1 MTSAFGVFANGG
13 LRMPPVSILKITD
26 FQGNVV
32 YQYTPPQG
40 EQVIRPEHAYLITSI
55 LSDNEARS
63 WMFGT
68 NSVLNLSFPVA
79 AKTGTTNDF
88 RDNWTLGYTPDLVTG
103 VWVGNADYTPMTNTT
118 GTSGAAP
125 IWSQFMENA
134 APYVGGGATTPFRR
148 PDGIVD
154 KVICALSGTEPSQ
167 WCKGERSEVF
177 AADQGPL
184 PSRSGSAPRGEA
196 GHLDR
201 SRSLG

>member
-1 MTSAFGVFANGG
+1 MTSAFGVFANSGVR
-13 LRMPPVSILKITD
+13 LPPVSILKITD

-32 YQYTPPQG
+32 YEYKPPQG

-68 NSVLNLSFPVA
+68 NSALNLSFPVA

-103 VWVGNADYTPMTNTT
+103 VWVGNADYTPMINTT

-134 APYVGGGATTPFRR
+134 APYVAAAPPRLSAARMASSTRSSARSPARNHRSGAEASGPKCSPPTRDPCR
-148 PDGIVD
+148 PAR
-154 KVICALSGTEPSQ
+154 ICAA
-167 WCKGERSEVF
+167 R
-177 AADQGPL
+177 
-184 PSRSGSAPRGEA
+184 
-196 GHLDR
+196 
-201 SRSLG
+201 